1 MTDVERTPSTAYLA
15 LILVALG
22 LVLITCSF
30 ASFSFLSRRAWTI
43 ADSEAFGQVTRG
55 LHDST
60 MTLSRD
66 SVAAD
71 RHRAQLE
78 REYERL
84 STKLAVAQ
92 NEPRRWSRWLL
103 WTGGALTATGALI
116 HQARRRE

>member
-1 MTDVERTPSTAYLA
+1 MVEAERTPAFAHLA
-15 LILVALG
+15 LFLVALG
-22 LVLITCSF
+22 LVLIATSF
-30 ASFSFLSRRAWTI
+30 APFSFLSKRAWTI

-66 SVAAD
+66 SAAAD

-92 NEPRRWSRWLL
+92 NKPSRWSRWLL
-103 WTGGALTATGALI
+103 WTGAAMTTAGALI
-116 HQARRRE
+116 HLMRRSE

>member
-1 MTDVERTPSTAYLA
+1 MTDVERTPALAHLA

-22 LVLITCSF
+22 LVLIATSF
-30 ASFSFLSRRAWTI
+30 APFSFLSKRAWTI
-43 ADSEAFGQVTRG
+43 ADSEAFGQVTRE

-103 WTGGALTATGALI
+103 WTGACIDSGGGIDSPDAP
-116 HQARRRE
+116 Q